1 MGEGKGQAGLE
12 TGRDARGRDT
22 SLSRV
27 TPSPSSL
34 QKPQAPPIAFWKRVL
49 RRVLHLWFYLSRGMT
64 LGVRAIALDGEGRIF
79 LVRHT
84 YMAGW
89 HLPGGGVE
97 WGQSLLDALAME
109 LREEGNLVA
118 ESPPELVGLYWNRH
132 VSRRDHVAVYAIRKV
147 QQTGPRLPDRE
158 IAEARFFPLD
168 SLPEGATAG
177 TRARLAEWL
186 EGRPASP
193 FW

>member
-1 MGEGKGQAGLE
+1 
-12 TGRDARGRDT
+12 
-22 SLSRV
+22 
-27 TPSPSSL
+27 
-34 QKPQAPPIAFWKRVL
+34 
-49 RRVLHLWFYLSRGMT
+49 MT